1 MIIVEL
7 SSGCRRQP
15 TVGGADS
22 SVGPVTHIISPDHS
36 LQLFHSV
43 VLRLVLT
50 AVEQLFFHSCT
61 HTFTA
66 CIVHYHDIFRWYCS
80 CFEWSHISLQQHPG
94 IFSLCNARVENKF
107 NAFKEYAKKY
117 NLHWGFVRD
126 IDEELYI
133 NNTIYTEDMSG
144 DNWIPLDDVLK

>member
-1 MIIVEL
+1 MRAVQPAGGNPTARNWKTRLLLKCSYTKNID
-7 SSGCRRQP
+7 RQ
-15 TVGGADS
+15 
-22 SVGPVTHIISPDHS
+22 
-36 LQLFHSV
+36 
-43 VLRLVLT
+43 
-50 AVEQLFFHSCT
+50 
-61 HTFTA
+61 
-66 CIVHYHDIFRWYCS
+66 
-80 CFEWSHISLQQHPG
+80 
-94 IFSLCNARVENKF
+94 VENKF

>member
-1 MIIVEL
+1 MVSESSGSFILITSLRLLTEIFSFDNPNISVSSLNDGNIWIVETK
-7 SSGCRRQP
+7 GGMQAGHTKNIDRQ
-15 TVGGADS
+15 
-22 SVGPVTHIISPDHS
+22 
-36 LQLFHSV
+36 
-43 VLRLVLT
+43 
-50 AVEQLFFHSCT
+50 
-61 HTFTA
+61 
-66 CIVHYHDIFRWYCS
+66 
-80 CFEWSHISLQQHPG
+80 
-94 IFSLCNARVENKF
+94 VENKF

>member
-1 MIIVEL
+1 MVSE
-7 SSGCRRQP
+7 SSGSFILI
-15 TVGGADS
+15 TS
-22 SVGPVTHIISPDHS
+22 
-36 LQLFHSV
+36 
-43 VLRLVLT
+43 LRLLT
-50 AVEQLFFHSCT
+50 E
-61 HTFTA
+61 
-66 CIVHYHDIFRWYCS
+66 IFGLSKLKVVCRLVTQN
-80 CFEWSHISLQQHPG
+80 IDRQ
-94 IFSLCNARVENKF
+94 VENKF